1 MVLSV
6 LCHIS
11 QLKQVVSL
19 PSPCFG
25 TVIQDPALI
34 NYPEYPEPGGRGEG
48 VYFEATLLNL
58 AVFVCYDLHASAP
71 KLLKLQHSCP
81 GLIFH

>member
-6 LCHIS
+6 LWHIS
-11 QLKQVVSL
+11 HLKQILSVASL
-19 PSPCFG
+19 CFG

-34 NYPEYPEPGGRGEG
+34 NYPEPGGRGEG
-48 VYFEATLLNL
+48 VYSEATLLNL
-58 AVFVCYDLHASAP
+58 AVFVRYDLHASAP

-81 GLIFH
+81 GLFFFK

>member
-6 LCHIS
+6 LWHIS
-11 QLKQVVSL
+11 LLKQVLSV
-19 PSPCFG
+19 PSSCFG

-34 NYPEYPEPGGRGEG
+34 NYSEPGGRGEG
-48 VYFEATLLNL
+48 VYSEATLLNL
-58 AVFVCYDLHASAP
+58 AVFACYDLHASAP